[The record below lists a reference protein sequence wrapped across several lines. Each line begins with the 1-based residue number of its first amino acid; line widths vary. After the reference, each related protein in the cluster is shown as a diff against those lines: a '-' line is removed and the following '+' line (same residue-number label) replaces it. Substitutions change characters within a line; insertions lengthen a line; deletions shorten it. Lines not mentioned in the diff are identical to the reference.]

1 MPRITNSKI
10 ANVFSFSTGSWL
22 NWSDE
27 PAPNQQQV
35 FTQEAESEESQSI
48 DSDHSSDF
56 WHHWS
61 PQIDKMII
69 ARRATFLQNLEAEI
83 ARDEVTYELLGKHC
97 LDQRPFPTIEMKQF
111 ASIVLRDGLIDLD
124 RIEKQIAE
132 DEKLLNKQGKQQ
144 KQRKKQNKNH
154 HHLKT
159 QH

>member
-1 MPRITNSKI
+1 MTRITNSKI
-10 ANVFSFSTGSWL
+10 TNVFSFSTGSWL

-56 WHHWS
+56 WHHWN

-83 ARDEVTYELLGKHC
+83 AKDNLTLEISDLG
-97 LDQRPFPTIEMKQF
+97 
-111 ASIVLRDGLIDLD
+111 
-124 RIEKQIAE
+124 RIERQIAK
-132 DEKLLNKQGKQQ
+132 DETTLKQT
-144 KQRKKQNKNH
+144 RKTT
-154 HHLKT
+154 KT
-159 QH
+159 KTTKTKPTKTHTLEQCSCGAL